1 MGVVGM
7 SEWVG
12 LELEEVGV
20 SDEGDDEWVGSV

>member
-1 MGVVGM
+1 MAGV